1 MPRLIPIA
9 LRDRLDRSSTT
20 TTLLIRIEPVVP
32 GGVVYG
38 ATQLDQDIVYDDG
51 RGPITYRA
59 PIGMVAPAL
68 IGFADLGSDQAE
80 VKQLLPEYDFPEV
93 SEEQIRAG
101 VYDFAR
107 YDVYLVDYDDLSAG
121 HVTLKS
127 GTTGQ
132 KQITDSGLSFTNELR
147 DLSASLKQSICEKD
161 SLTCRAIFGSQPQ
174 GSSTPGPQV
183 THGWCGY
190 DAESLLVSAVVDEA
204 GTESTLNFRADEYTG
219 WAINEFVPGIVKFT
233 SGNNAGRTLEIAENT
248 ADGWITLAI
257 EAGYPIEV
265 GDTFDYRSDCSKI
278 PRDESKGCK
287 FWFEDNWI
295 LHARAEPDIPIGD
308 ETSMFTPGSGV
319 GPPSQVP
326 LNEEAE

>member
-1 MPRLIPIA
+1 MPRRIPIA
-9 LRDRLDRSSTT
+9 LRDRLSRSSTT
-20 TTLLIRIEPVVP
+20 TTMLLRIEPVVE

-38 ATQLDQDIVYDDG
+38 ATQLDQDVVYDDG
-51 RGPITYRA
+51 RGPVTYRA
-59 PIGMVAPAL
+59 PIGMLPPAL

-80 VKQLLPEYDFPEV
+80 AKHLLPEYDFPEV
-93 SEEQIRAG
+93 SEEAIRAG

-107 YDVYLVDYDDLSAG
+107 YDVYLVDYADLSAG
-121 HVTLKS
+121 HITLKS

-132 KQITDSGLSFTNELR
+132 KQITDSGLAFTNELR

-190 DAESLLVSAVVDEA
+190 DAESLLVEDVVDEVGA
-204 GTESTLNFRADEYTG
+204 ESTLTFKASDPTG
-219 WAINEFVPGIVKFT
+219 WSENEFSPGIVKFT
-233 SGNNAGRTLEIAENT
+233 SGLNAGRTFEIAGNET
-248 ADGWITLAI
+248 DGWITLAI
-257 EAGYPIEV
+257 ESGYPIQA
-265 GDTFDYRSDCSKI
+265 GDEFEYRPDCSKI
-278 PRDESKGCK
+278 PRDSSKGCL
-287 FWFEDNWI
+287 FWFGSEWI

-319 GPPSQVP
+319 GPSTQVP
-326 LNEEAE
+326 LDEVAE